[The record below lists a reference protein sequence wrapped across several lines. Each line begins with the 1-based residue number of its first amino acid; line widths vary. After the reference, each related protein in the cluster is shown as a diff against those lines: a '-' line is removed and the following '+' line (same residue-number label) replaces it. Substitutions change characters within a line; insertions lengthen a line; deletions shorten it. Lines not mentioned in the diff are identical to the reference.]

1 MHILLYLVLSQ
12 TSLLV
17 LFSVL
22 KNGLGL
28 VICDVGI
35 LIFLLKFRFNL
46 RSLDEQEQSSNSKI
60 VKFIPVCFAIFSLVT
75 ASLLISKLDKDNL
88 FFQHLINLLNIFI
101 LCICMPQYFI
111 NRNENFKLYV
121 SVYHHH
127 PPPVLP
133 WQLPNKFDP
142 NSVKLII
149 VESKNE

>member
-1 MHILLYLVLSQ
+1 M
-12 TSLLV
+12 
-17 LFSVL
+17 

-46 RSLDEQEQSSNSKI
+46 RSLDEQTQSRNSI
-60 VKFIPVCFAIFSLVT
+60 YVKFISVCFGIISFVI
-75 ASLLISKLDKDNL
+75 ASVLITKFNNNNL
-88 FFQHLINLLNIFI
+88 FFQHLIALLNTVILFIFI
-101 LCICMPQYFI
+101 PKYFI
-111 NRNENFKLYV
+111 NENENLKLYV

-133 WQLPNKFDP
+133 WQLPNNYDP

-149 VESKNE
+149 VQSKKE